1 MYYAVSSVATDEL
14 SEALTIAGKAE
25 RNDRTDEIKAEV
37 LERLA
42 ETYAGRE
49 KEIGAAFRSLTKKL
63 VRQRILTDHF
73 RIDGRGIT
81 DIRALSA
88 EVAVV
93 PRAHGSALFERGE
106 TQILGVTTLDMVKM
120 AQQIDSLGPET
131 SKRYMH
137 HYNFPPYST
146 GETGRVGSPKRREIG
161 HGALAERA
169 LVPVLPSIEEF
180 PYAIRQVSEAL
191 SSNGSTSMG
200 SVCASTLALLNA
212 GVPLK
217 APVAGIAMGLVSD
230 DVEVEGGD
238 GTERRFVALTDILGA
253 EDAFGD
259 MDFKVAG
266 TKDFVTALQLD
277 TKLDGIPSQVLA
289 GALSQAKD
297 ARLTILEVM
306 AEAIDAPDE
315 MSPYAPRITTIKVP
329 VDKIGEVIGPKGK
342 MINSITEETGAQISI
357 EDDGTVFVGA
367 TDGPSA
373 QAAIDKINAIANP
386 QLPKIG
392 ERFLGTVVKTT
403 DFGAFVSLLPGRD
416 GLVHIS
422 KLGRGKRIAKV
433 EDVVKVGDKLRV
445 EIADIDNRGKISLIL
460 VAEEDTPRT
469 PADSRCRAC
478 RCRDRQQLIR
488 AQGPPAGEPAAGRAL
503 RSGQRGDESSSALRR
518 TTLPG
523 GLRVVTEYIP
533 SVHSASVG
541 VWVGVGSR
549 DEGASVAGAAHF
561 LEHLLFKST
570 PTRTAVDIAQAVDAV
585 GGELNA
591 FTAREHTC
599 YYAHVLD
606 TDLELA
612 VDLVADVV
620 LRGRC
625 AAADVELERDVVLEE
640 IAMRDDDPED
650 TLGDVFLSA
659 MFGVH
664 PVGRPVIGSV
674 GLDLGD
680 DARSAA
686 FVPRPPL
693 HARADGRR
701 GGRQRRPRRSGRA
714 GARAL
719 RATTGPRPHPGAT
732 AQGHRP
738 GGRPTEPAG
747 GQSRR
752 RADPSVDGSA
762 DARAALEASVGAVG
776 AQHRAGRRPE
786 FPAVPTDSRVAR
798 VGVLGVLDGGHLLRQ
813 RRAVGLR
820 GMPARAVRRS
830 GAGDHRRAGR
840 GGPRRHHRVRMPDRQ
855 GLVARRPGARA
866 GGFRLA
872 DEPHRP
878 QRTEL
883 RRAPQHRGHPCAD
896 RRRHPR
902 RGQRGGAPTA
912 DPAVRRRRPRPAS
925 VEKDIAAASFGPS
938 RADR

>member
-1 MYYAVSSVATDEL
+1 
-14 SEALTIAGKAE
+14 
-25 RNDRTDEIKAEV
+25 
-37 LERLA
+37 
-42 ETYAGRE
+42 
-49 KEIGAAFRSLTKKL
+49 
-63 VRQRILTDHF
+63 
-73 RIDGRGIT
+73 
-81 DIRALSA
+81 
-88 EVAVV
+88 
-93 PRAHGSALFERGE
+93 
-106 TQILGVTTLDMVKM
+106 
-120 AQQIDSLGPET
+120 
-131 SKRYMH
+131 
-137 HYNFPPYST
+137 
-146 GETGRVGSPKRREIG
+146 
-161 HGALAERA
+161 
-169 LVPVLPSIEEF
+169 
-180 PYAIRQVSEAL
+180 
-191 SSNGSTSMG
+191 
-200 SVCASTLALLNA
+200 
-212 GVPLK
+212 
-217 APVAGIAMGLVSD
+217 
-230 DVEVEGGD
+230 
-238 GTERRFVALTDILGA
+238 
-253 EDAFGD
+253 

-460 VAEEDTPRT
+460 VAEEDSRTRHQPT
-469 PADSRCRAC
+469 PAPCAG
-478 RCRDRQQLIR
+478 RCRDRQQL
-488 AQGPPAGEPAAGRAL
+488 
-503 RSGQRGDESSSALRR
+503 RSGGHCVAAPRSATKRRQRVRR

-549 DEGASVAGAAHF
+549 DEGRSVAGAAHF

-570 PTRTAVDIAQAVDAV
+570 PTRTAVEIAQAVDAV

-625 AAADVELERDVVLEE
+625 AADDVELERDVVLEE

-659 MFGVH
+659 MFGEH

-674 GLDLGD
+674 ESVSAMTRAQLHSFHLRRYTPERMVVAVAGNVEHDEVVALVREHFGSRLVRG
-680 DARSAA
+680 RSPVA
-686 FVPRPPL
+686 PRKGT
-693 HARADGRR
+693 GRV
-701 GGRQRRPRRSGRA
+701 
-714 GARAL
+714 
-719 RATTGPRPHPGAT
+719 T
-732 AQGHRP
+732 
-738 GGRPTEPAG
+738 GRPTL
-747 GQSRR
+747 QLVNR
-752 RADPSVDGSA
+752 
-762 DARAALEASVGAVG
+762 DAEQTHLSIGCAHPRQALGASVGAVG
-776 AQHRAGRRPE
+776 AQHRVGRRPE
-786 FPAVPTDSRVAR
+786 FASVPTDSGNAR
-798 VGVLGVLDGGHLLRQ
+798 LGVLGVLDGGHLLRQ
-813 RRAVGLR
+813 RGAVDLR
-820 GMPARAVRRS
+820 RVPARTVRRS
-830 GAGDHRRAGR
+830 GPGDHRRARDRWPATASPKPNAESPRARLR
-840 GGPRRHHRVRMPDRQ
+840 GGLVLGLEDSGSRMNRIGRSELNYGEHRSIAHTLGKIDDVTLDEVNA
-855 GLVARRPGARA
+855 VAHQLLTR
-866 GGFRLA
+866 
-872 DEPHRP
+872 
-878 QRTEL
+878 
-883 RRAPQHRGHPCAD
+883 
-896 RRRHPR
+896 
-902 RGQRGGAPTA
+902 PTA
-912 DPAVRRRRPRPAS
+912 PPSWAHSDRKSLCRSR
-925 VEKDIAAASFGPS
+925 FGAS
-938 RADR
+938 RADRLTWCR